1 MARVDYIRN
10 AGTRWV
16 EDSDERFMYTKDF
29 REPLIEMIPRIEAII
44 MDDMPNHFRLD
55 DNELQRSDEPL
66 LPQRVVREALVN
78 MVMHRDYSANQPSQ
92 INRFKDR
99 LEMQN
104 AGYSL
109 KPLDSLDSASSVT
122 RNPLI
127 AAVLYD
133 LRLAETKGSG
143 IRTMRDKLNQA
154 KLSAPRFDSNHV
166 RNYFKATFL
175 LHQLMDDKQL
185 KWLEAFDNYGL
196 SDNDAM
202 ALCWPMRQGR

>member
-1 MARVDYIRN
+1 
-10 AGTRWV
+10 
-16 EDSDERFMYTKDF
+16 
-29 REPLIEMIPRIEAII
+29 
-44 MDDMPNHFRLD
+44 
-55 DNELQRSDEPL
+55 
-66 LPQRVVREALVN
+66 
-78 MVMHRDYSANQPSQ
+78 MHRDYSANQPSQ

-109 KPLDSLDSASSVT
+109 KPLDSLDSSSSVT
-122 RNPLI
+122 RNPII

-154 KLSAPRFDSNHV
+154 KLSAPKFDSDHA

-185 KWLEAFDNYGL
+185 KWLEAFDNHGL
-196 SDNDAM
+196 SDNDAN
-202 ALCWPMRQGR
+202 ALMLAYETGKVNNSSLRDITKLDTLSASSLLSKLCKRIYYK